1 MSPGGRLLTYPH
13 CWSAPQHGDDVVG
26 RLRPPALGYEQ
37 EGGREE
43 REPEV
48 EEEGSFVSVM
58 DLLTWQQMGGAW
70 GVRRVV

>member
-1 MSPGGRLLTYPH
+1 M
-13 CWSAPQHGDDVVG
+13 VG